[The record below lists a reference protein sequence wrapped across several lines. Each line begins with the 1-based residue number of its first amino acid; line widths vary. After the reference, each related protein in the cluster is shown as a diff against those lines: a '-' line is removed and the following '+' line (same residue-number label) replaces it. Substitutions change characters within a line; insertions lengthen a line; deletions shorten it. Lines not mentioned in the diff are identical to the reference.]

1 MNLFHLYKA
10 DFWVKLNSTL
20 QNRLVRRGM
29 SKPHKDYLG
38 HIFARCET
46 FGLGVWRT
54 NTSGSTIL
62 LTYYQYFKTQESTQD
77 RQGVKDRYSRVYA
90 CTKIIIY
97 EENNF

>member
-54 NTSGSTIL
+54 NTSGSTIP
-62 LTYYQYFKTQESTQD
+62 LTPSTNVLKLESL
-77 RQGVKDRYSRVYA
+77 R
-90 CTKIIIY
+90 KIVRG
-97 EENNF
+97 